1 VVTNESGKGG
11 FSIQGMTSV
20 LLNGGHCGWQWQK
33 FDKLPYKGSGFAG
46 YKFIS
51 DYEFILFKSC
61 ILRLILSLF
70 LDIE

>member
-11 FSIQGMTSV
+11 FSIQGMNDV

-33 FDKLPYKGSGFAG
+33 FDKLPYNGSGVAG
-46 YKFIS
+46 YKFVS
-51 DYEFILFKSC
+51 DYEFKSC